1 MQFCETLNA
10 SERDYGAYS
19 FVHEFR
25 DVQSIPPKLF
35 IVHRSLQSFSKRCR
49 TNPRIFST
57 VDKTCGK
64 KLFTERNSKSKRMPS
79 MPIR

>member
-10 SERDYGAYS
+10 SERDYVAYS

-35 IVHRSLQSFSKRCR
+35 IVHRSL
-49 TNPRIFST
+49 PIFF
-57 VDKTCGK
+57 K
-64 KLFTERNSKSKRMPS
+64 KVPNQPS
-79 MPIR
+79 NFFNGRQDLWQEIVYGTKFKIEKDAEHAN